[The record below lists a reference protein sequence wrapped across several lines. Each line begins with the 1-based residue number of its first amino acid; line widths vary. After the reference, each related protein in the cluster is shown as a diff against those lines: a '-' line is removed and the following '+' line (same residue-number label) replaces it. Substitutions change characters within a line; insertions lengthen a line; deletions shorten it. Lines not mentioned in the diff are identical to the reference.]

1 MGEFIRPAQ
10 GDDLVAAIT
19 ELGFQKMPIP
29 GAVSRAVD
37 EDKGCQESHLHI
49 AQ

>member
-29 GAVSRAVD
+29 GADAAVD
-37 EDKGCQESHLHI
+37 VGSSEDARLG
-49 AQ
+49 